1 MDWFNPGNPKYRR
14 GVVLLTTYVCSLV
27 TVQVLMADFGAQDHI
42 FTPVQAYIH
51 KKSDHFFEITAEE
64 LDITSNKVEEDK
76 RLKEESINQK
86 PIFKMTRIDLK
97 KSDEKK

>member
-51 KKSDHFFEITAEE
+51 KKADHFFEITAEE